1 MALHIDGGAFGHVF
15 DAEIGLVTVCGQIDV
30 NDVFT
35 LFAGLRFVTA
45 IDGHSQIADGSPVLR
60 EGFALWFTGQ
70 ITHEKDFV
78 EVHHN
83 WFAPVFRCVPCLYH
97 NIINENFL

>member
-1 MALHIDGGAFGHVF
+1 MAFHIDCGAFRHVF
-15 DAEIGLVTVCGQIDV
+15 DAEIRLVSVCDQIDID
-30 NDVFT
+30 DVFA
-35 LFAGLRFVTA
+35 LFAGLRLIAAV
-45 IDGHSQIADGSPVLR
+45 DGHRHIADRGSVLL
-60 EGFALWFTGQ
+60 EGFALRFTGQ

>member
-1 MALHIDGGAFGHVF
+1 
-15 DAEIGLVTVCGQIDV
+15 
-30 NDVFT
+30 
-35 LFAGLRFVTA
+35 LR
-45 IDGHSQIADGSPVLR
+45 
-60 EGFALWFTGQ
+60 FTGQ